1 MASPQ
6 KPVFT
11 LALIDPVWVRAF
23 ADEPDLGKLKL
34 GMNAKVTTDSFPD
47 KDYWGWVGYI
57 SPSAEFTP
65 KSVQTQEVRTSLVY
79 QLRVFVC
86 NPQNELRLGMPATVS
101 INLTQP
107 EPQEQDPQRCKKLP

>member
-1 MASPQ
+1 
-6 KPVFT
+6 
-11 LALIDPVWVRAF
+11 
-23 ADEPDLGKLKL
+23 
-34 GMNAKVTTDSFPD
+34 MNAKVTTDSFPD

-101 INLTQP
+101 IDLTQP